1 MTFNEI
7 LTTLCLVTGA
17 YTIVK
22 NTINFLFR

>member
-22 NTINFLFR
+22 NIISFLLR